1 MKLKFSK
8 EEYEELKND
17 PFIDMSVFF
26 LSQMEKDP
34 KKRQHEVKKSKSDEV
49 KLTNKRIKTLQY
61 LKNDLAF
68 TALVINSKN
77 GLKNWKNNT
86 KVQFSVRLF

>member
-8 EEYEELKND
+8 EDYEELKND

-34 KKRQHEVKKSKSDEV
+34 KKRQHEVKISKSDEV
-49 KLTNKRIKTLQY
+49 KLTNKRIKTVQY
-61 LKNDLAF
+61 IKNDLVF
-68 TALVINSKN
+68 TELVIN
-77 GLKNWKNNT
+77 LKNINNP
-86 KVQFSVRLF
+86 RE